1 MEPGRGT
8 VTMEPQEAIR
18 RVTAGGS
25 LTCEEAEQVA
35 SALMQGQATPAQ
47 IGALLVALRMKGE
60 TVEEVAG
67 FAAAMRRHVVPV
79 RTRRYP
85 LMDTC
90 GTGGSAFRVFNVSTA
105 AAFVTAAAGLAVAKH
120 GNRRVTGVCGS
131 ADVLEALGVTIDL
144 DPPSCAACIDAVG
157 IGFLFAPNHH
167 PALRHVGGPRRE
179 IGVRSIFN
187 LLGPLTNP
195 AGASRQVIGVYDGA
209 ACRLACG
216 ALQRLGRER
225 AIVVH
230 AAIGLDEVATIG
242 ETFVCELRAGEI
254 LEYTLTPGRLGLKG
268 AEPHPADLA
277 PADTPAGNALLV
289 REVLSGKSDTQARR
303 ARRDL
308 VAVNAA
314 AALRAGGLVD
324 DWSEAVQRAQ
334 QVLAAGTALDL
345 LEQLIAFQRTL
356 S

>member
-1 MEPGRGT
+1 MG
-8 VTMEPQEAIR
+8 PQEAIR

-25 LTCEEAEQVA
+25 LTREEAEQVA

-67 FAAAMRRHVVPV
+67 FAAAMRQHVVPV
-79 RTRRYP
+79 RTLRQP
-85 LMDTC
+85 LIDTC
-90 GTGGSAFRVFNVSTA
+90 GTGGSTFRVFNVSTA

-120 GNRRVTGVCGS
+120 GNRRVTGICGS

-167 PALRHVGGPRRE
+167 PALKHVGGPRRE
-179 IGVRSIFN
+179 IGVRSLFN

-195 AGASRQVIGVYDGA
+195 AGASRQVMGVYEA
-209 ACRLACG
+209 SACRLACG
-216 ALQRLGRER
+216 ALQRLGCER

-230 AAIGLDEVATIG
+230 AAIGLDEIATIG
-242 ETFVCELRAGEI
+242 ETSVCELRGGEI
-254 LEYTLTPGRLGLKG
+254 LEYTLTPERLGLQG
-268 AEPHPADLA
+268 ADPHPADLA
-277 PADTPAGNALLV
+277 PADTPAGNAMLM
-289 REVLSGKSDTQARR
+289 REVLSGKAETQAQK

-314 AALRAGGLVD
+314 AALRVGDLVE
-324 DWSEAVQRAQ
+324 DWPEAVQRAQ
-334 QVLAAGTALDL
+334 RILATGAARDV
-345 LEQLIAFQRTL
+345 LEQLIAFQRA
-356 S
+356 SS